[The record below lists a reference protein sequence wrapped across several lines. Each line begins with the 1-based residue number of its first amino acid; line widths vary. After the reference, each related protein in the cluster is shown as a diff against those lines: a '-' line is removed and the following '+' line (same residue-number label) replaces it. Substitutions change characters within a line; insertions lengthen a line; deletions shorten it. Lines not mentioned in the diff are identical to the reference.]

1 MTSII
6 STRKLA
12 CIMLALYQLGCTTLG
27 SPSKRDA
34 LSEQQIKGTSTNSFL
49 RAIDPF
55 PVLDKKGNRYHTVFS
70 GGFNVPRPQFVDID
84 DDKDLDLFL
93 QERTNELIF
102 FENVGS
108 PTKSDY
114 IWKTDQYE
122 NLSIGEWSRFIDF
135 DRDGDLDLFAE
146 EPFSYIKYFLNNGTA
161 ALPSFVAVNDSVR
174 DTQGEPVFADRQNIP
189 SINDLDCD
197 GNWDLFLGRV
207 EGTITR
213 FEVSSEASNH
223 IPQFEFIENNFQGI
237 EILGQFGSLHGANSM
252 SFSDLDKDGDLDF
265 FWGDFFEP
273 GVLYIENTGSCSNP
287 IFLRE
292 TSTINPINTSIST
305 SGYNVPLLE
314 DIDADGDLDLFVG
327 VLGGAFNPN
336 LSAVE
341 NFHFY
346 ENTDDGFIEKTKRF
360 IYTLDFGS
368 ESIPVL
374 VDLDSDGDL
383 DMMATN
389 KISPNDNATAQLFYF
404 ENTGT
409 LTNPQ
414 FEERA
419 NIPLFENYHYAPTLG
434 DLDNDGDLDMLVGTW
449 NKGIGFFSNQGTKN
463 KPNFVL
469 EDTRSITL
477 TRGSNSAPTLHDI
490 DDDGDLDLF
499 VGESSGEINFYRNEG
514 DLENPSFELIS
525 DHFADID
532 VGRRSFPTF
541 ADLDSDGKY
550 ELLIGSET
558 GEVSL
563 YREIID
569 NGEISFK
576 QDSTFTMSLNN
587 YSTPAIAD
595 VNGDGK
601 MDIISGSLGGGL
613 LFYYGR

>member
-1 MTSII
+1 M
-6 STRKLA
+6 
-12 CIMLALYQLGCTTLG
+12 
-27 SPSKRDA
+27 
-34 LSEQQIKGTSTNSFL
+34 GTSTNNFL

-55 PVLDKKGNRYHTVFS
+55 PVLDKKGNQYHTVFS

-84 DDKDLDLFL
+84 DDGDLDLFL
-93 QERTNELIF
+93 QERTDELIF

-161 ALPSFVAVNDSVR
+161 SSPSFVAVNDSVR
-174 DTQGEPVFADRQNIP
+174 DIQGEPVFADRQNIP

-213 FEVSSEASNH
+213 FEVSPEARNH
-223 IPQFEFIENNFQGI
+223 IPHFEFIENNFQGI

-287 IFLRE
+287 LFLRE
-292 TSTINPINTSIST
+292 TSTINPINTPIST
-305 SGYNVPLLE
+305 SGYNAPLLE
-314 DIDADGDLDLFVG
+314 DIDSDGDLDLFIG

-346 ENTDDGFIEKTKRF
+346 ENTDEGFIEKTRRF

-374 VDLDSDGDL
+374 ADLDSDGDL

-389 KISPNDNATAQLFYF
+389 KISPTDNATAQLFYF

-419 NIPLFENYHYAPTLG
+419 NIPLFKNYHYAPTLG

-449 NKGIGFFSNQGTKN
+449 NKGIGFFRNKGTKY

-469 EDTRSITL
+469 EDTRSIAL

-514 DLENPSFELIS
+514 GPENPAFELIS
-525 DHFADID
+525 DRFADID
-532 VGRRSFPTF
+532 VGRRSFPAF
-541 ADLDSDGKY
+541 ADLDTDGNY

-563 YREIID
+563 YREITN

-576 QDSTFTMSLNN
+576 QDSSFTMSLSN
-587 YSTPAIAD
+587 YSTPVIAD
-595 VNGDGK
+595 VNNDGK
-601 MDIISGSLGGGL
+601 VDIISGSLGGGL